1 MGMFGEFAF
10 VVSGVLVLCAP
21 AFAAGGAP
29 RVPVNRVTSEGFIRQ
44 WLVVGGFPN
53 RRIEGAAE
61 GAVSREGYERDFLE
75 PVGGEASGAFD
86 PAHGVPYEDAEGN
99 SAVAEPF
106 LVSAASDGLLDL
118 AAAFDGAT
126 DAVAY
131 AYCRIQSDGPERV
144 SAYFGSDD
152 SAKVYL
158 NGELVHS
165 VWTPGRAAVRWT
177 ESFPLELRQGA
188 NDLLVKVEQRVGGWG
203 FYLEL
208 YRAGDMDAARLSR
221 VENITFETE
230 SLVLPA
236 GTGAIRGTITPGPVD
251 GPVIM
256 PAAAS
261 LNDADGNVLISQS
274 VVTGR
279 PISLPLPDG
288 YGGYVEAHFTASR
301 EGRPDLTSEERFYI
315 GDYEGDKAALLQ
327 KARAAVARC
336 RAQLNDADPRVQRA
350 ARRRLTLA
358 RLAEDW
364 LAWDFGPLD
373 GRNIEVFARMRPA
386 IEALARGEDYQ
397 LAHPGSLPAMLDLPE
412 GMSMPAITFWVSLP
426 EGYAEGGP
434 WPVIIHLHGFGGRRP
449 WTPASPCPTSA
460 SRPPPTPGGTRP
472 SWTCCWT
479 TCWTSTTRI
488 PIASPSP
495 VSAWAASA
503 RMPGRRPGRS
513 ASARWPCWPAPGA
526 IATCRGSRI
535 YRYGSATALTTGPS
549 PSKPAWRPLKRW
561 KSSGPTCVTASSRNM
576 GTASRRNSSTP
587 KSSGPGSPATN
598 AQSRRTRGTNRR
610 ARRERRERTRAEA
623 LRACRFL

>member
-449 WTPASPCPTSA
+449 WTPRTAHPNEGALWNYKHGVP
-460 SRPPPTPGGTRP
+460 
-472 SWTCCWT
+472 
-479 TCWTSTTRI
+479 
-488 PIASPSP
+488 
-495 VSAWAASA
+495 
-503 RMPGRRPGRS
+503 MPYI
-513 ASARWPCWPAPGA
+513 C
-526 IATCRGSRI
+526 IT
-535 YRYGSATALTTGPS
+535 
-549 PSKPAWRPLKRW
+549 
-561 KSSGPTCVTASSRNM
+561 
-576 GTASRRNSSTP
+576 
-587 KSSGPGSPATN
+587 PATN
-598 AQSRRTRGTNRR
+598 ARWDTAVLDLLLDHVLDVYNADPDRVALTGFSMGGFGTYAWATARPERFSALAVLAGAGRNSDLSRIAHIPIWICHGAHDRAVPFEAGMATAKALEELGADVRYSIFPEHGHGIQAELQHTEEFWAWLAGHKRTKPEDSRH
-610 ARRERRERTRAEA
+610 
-623 LRACRFL
+623 